1 MRLLLTMI
9 LILPLAIAP
18 ASAKAFEL
26 EQSLR
31 DSAMQHFDRVPTDFR
46 VAQNS
51 NGMTLSQAI
60 ESVRRQTGGQIVSA
74 TTKVSN
80 GQETH
85 HIKVLT
91 KDGKVKTVKVPGRKI
106 SGG

>member
-18 ASAKAFEL
+18 ASADAFDL

-31 DSAMQHFDRVPTDFR
+31 ESVASQFDQIPADFR
-46 VAQNS
+46 IAQNS
-51 NGMTLSQAI
+51 NGKTLSEAI

-106 SGG
+106 GGG

>member
-1 MRLLLTMI
+1 MI

-18 ASAKAFEL
+18 ASANAFDL

-31 DSAMQHFDRVPTDFR
+31 DSATQQFDRVPTDFR
-46 VAQNS
+46 VVQNS
-51 NGMTLSQAI
+51 SGMSLSQAI

-91 KDGKVKTVKVPGRKI
+91 KDGKVKTVKVPGRKV

>member
-1 MRLLLTMI
+1 MRLLLTTI
-9 LILPLAIAP
+9 LIFALAIAP
-18 ASAKAFEL
+18 ASAKAFDL

-31 DSAMQHFDRVPTDFR
+31 DSAAQQFDRIPTDFR
-46 VAQNS
+46 VAQDG
-51 NGMTLSQAI
+51 NGMSLSQAI